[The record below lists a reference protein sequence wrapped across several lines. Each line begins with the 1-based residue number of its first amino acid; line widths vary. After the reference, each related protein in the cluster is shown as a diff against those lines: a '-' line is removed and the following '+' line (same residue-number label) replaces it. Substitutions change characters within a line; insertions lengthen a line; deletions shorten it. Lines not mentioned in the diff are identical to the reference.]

1 MSTYEK
7 LKNLLVTWLDVDEG
21 QIAPEAS
28 LIDDLHADS
37 LSLVELVM
45 SMEDEFNLRIP
56 SEDIQRIDTVQDA
69 QEYLE
74 RRLTTS

>member
-1 MSTYEK
+1 MSTYER
-7 LKNLLVTWLDVDEG
+7 LKNLLVTWLNVDES
-21 QIAPEAS
+21 QVAPEVS

-56 SEDIQRIDTVQDA
+56 SEDVQRIDTVQDA
-69 QEYLE
+69 QEYLDK
-74 RRLTTS
+74 RLTAS